1 MFRQGIRIA
10 GGQVM
15 PQLIVY
21 IDLPENHKI
30 DEEPKFMETIR
41 DTITSLEMND
51 QVTYW
56 EWEIH

>member
-1 MFRQGIRIA
+1 
-10 GGQVM
+10 M